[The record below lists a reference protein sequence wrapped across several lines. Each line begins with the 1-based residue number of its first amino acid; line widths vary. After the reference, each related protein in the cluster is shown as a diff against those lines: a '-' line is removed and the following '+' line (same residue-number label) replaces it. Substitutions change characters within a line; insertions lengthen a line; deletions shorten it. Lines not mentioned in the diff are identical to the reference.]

1 MQSQETS
8 QQDFLNAT
16 CQADY
21 GVYMEELLYKNSQDN
36 FYKEGLRRENLS
48 YQKSITNENKQVLAQ
63 KLMQ

>member
-1 MQSQETS
+1 
-8 QQDFLNAT
+8 
-16 CQADY
+16 
-21 GVYMEELLYKNSQDN
+21 MEELLYKNSQDN